1 MDITEIIKFYQSR
14 TGQIVKDEL
23 APLVQQK
30 NTYNGTPHLFI
41 GAPFALIQNEAPEN
55 IYLMDRNIGA
65 TIFPSQNKNKVA
77 LIDLEQIPL
86 DDQSISQITIV
97 HCLEYA
103 SSPLKFMRELWRI
116 LAPEGTLRIISPNRR
131 SIWSHLDMSP
141 FGHGNPYS
149 MSQLSTLAKE
159 SQFDIIKKERG
170 LFTPPYQAWVPQL
183 ITQSQGYLIKNFAP
197 KLSGIIVMDLKKRVY
212 CKALPKDRKRLATSE
227 PATRARISSFDE
239 RG

>member
-1 MDITEIIKFYQSR
+1 MDISEILRFYQSR
-14 TGQIVKDEL
+14 TGQIITDEL
-23 APLVQQK
+23 TPFISQK
-30 NTYNGTPHLFI
+30 NTHNSAPHLFI
-41 GAPFALIQNEAPEN
+41 GAPFPFIQNRASEN
-55 IYLMDRNIGA
+55 IYFMDRHIGA
-65 TIFPSQNKNKVA
+65 TIFPSKNHNKVA

-97 HCLEYA
+97 HCLEFA

-116 LAPEGTLRIISPNRR
+116 LAPEGVIRIITPNRR
-131 SIWSHLDMSP
+131 SIWSQLDMSP

-159 SQFDIIKKERG
+159 SQFDIIKKDRG

-183 ITQSQGYLIKNFAP
+183 ITQSQSYLIKNFAP
-197 KLSGIIVMDLKKRVY
+197 KLSGIIVMDIKKRVY

-227 PATRARISSFDE
+227 PPTRARISSFDE

>member
-23 APLVQQK
+23 TTHISQALSQNV
-30 NTYNGTPHLFI
+30 TSHLFI
-41 GAPFALIQNEAPEN
+41 GAPFALIKNDAPGN
-55 IYLMDRNIGA
+55 IYFMDRNIGA
-65 TIFPSQNKNKVA
+65 TIFPSKNHNKVA

-116 LAPEGTLRIISPNRR
+116 LAPEGTLRIITPNRR
-131 SIWSHLDMSP
+131 SIWSHLDISP

-159 SQFDIIKKERG
+159 SQFDIIKKDRS

-183 ITQSQGYLIKNFAP
+183 ITQSQSYLIKNFTP
-197 KLSGIIVMDLKKRVY
+197 KLSGVIVMDLRKRVY
-212 CKALPKDRKRLATSE
+212 CSALPKDRKRLATSE